1 MADWAAFDGDYATTT
16 VALGDHDPLQTCVE
30 VMMANSMHDRFLVR
44 RLPALVRASGPEL
57 RASAA
62 TGL

>member
-1 MADWAAFDGDYATTT
+1 
-16 VALGDHDPLQTCVE
+16 
-30 VMMANSMHDRFLVR
+30 MMANSMHDRFLVR

-57 RASAA
+57 ASFRA